1 MATTRRNKR
10 RSTSSISPPKP
21 RQTVCLET
29 TDSTLYRRPAA
40 FLNWAS
46 TARDPQAQAA
56 LLANQFI
63 QQNRGILHQLGVA
76 IEIAY
81 DGSTVDLVFRTGT
94 RVGAIP
100 L

>member
-1 MATTRRNKR
+1 MGTVRRNKR
-10 RSTSSISPPKP
+10 RSASSISLPKP

-29 TDSTLYRRPAA
+29 TDSTLFRRPAA

-63 QQNRGILHQLGVA
+63 EQNRGILHQLGVV

-81 DGSTVDLVFRTGT
+81 DHSTVELVF
-94 RVGAIP
+94 
-100 L
+100 